1 MKVLVAGGTGYIGVP
16 VVRTIITHGHQ
27 VRVLS
32 RQRPP
37 AELSAL
43 GVEWMPG
50 DIVRT
55 SQTDLVK
62 TFETCDAAV
71 NLVGIIR
78 EDVPTG
84 RTMSAVHHLG
94 SENFVRAAKAHGA
107 LQHYLHMSA
116 LGSRPH
122 AVSKYHRS
130 KWEGE
135 RAVVESGLPF
145 TIFRPSVVFGMGGP
159 GPNFLRQLADL
170 VQSVPIVPI
179 IGGGDSKLQPVSV
192 QTVAEAFATSLDD
205 TNAVGQT
212 YDLAGP
218 DVLSYQ
224 DILTRV
230 AESLSK
236 PLRTIHIPLVAM
248 KTIAARLERYPW
260 FPITMD
266 QLVMLEEGNT
276 SASWRSVYSDLGLK
290 EIAFRAEF

>member
-16 VVRTIITHGHQ
+16 VVREILARGHQ

-32 RQRPP
+32 RQKLPS
-37 AELSAL
+37 ELSAL

-55 SQTDLVK
+55 SQTDLAK
-62 TFETCDAAV
+62 TFETCDAAI

-78 EDVPTG
+78 EHIPSG
-84 RTMSAVHHLG
+84 RTMSAVHHIG
-94 SENFVRAAKAHGA
+94 SENFVRAAKAHGS
-107 LQHYLHMSA
+107 LQRYLHMSA
-116 LGSRPH
+116 LGARPH

-145 TIFRPSVVFGMGGP
+145 TIFRPSVVFGIGGP

-170 VQSVPIVPI
+170 VESVPVVPI
-179 IGGGDSKLQPVSV
+179 IGRGESKLQPVSV
-192 QTVAEAFATSLDD
+192 QTVAEAFATCLDTAD
-205 TNAVGQT
+205 AVGQT
-212 YDLAGP
+212 YDVAGP
-218 DVLSYQ
+218 EVVSYR

-230 AESLSK
+230 AKSLSK
-236 PLRTIHIPLVAM
+236 PLRTLYIPMAAM
-248 KTIAARLERYPW
+248 KTIAARLDRYPW

-276 SASWRSVYSDLGLK
+276 SANWRSLYSDLGLT
-290 EIAFRAEF
+290 EIPFRAEF